1 MTSWISTLPC
11 TSTAGS
17 YKTWK
22 DPGYCMLGDWDWG
35 YYVNYYELWSREDP
49 DLDYI
54 HIWTKWGLRTRQI
67 DDVLSQVLPDGE
79 WPGFSSFGGSQSFYL
94 VAHSDLDHVVACVS
108 LQSQHYYHFDGLLAF
123 PSLLQARPV
132 FDGAH
137 PHRKILQPLQIRT
150 YQLCT
155 YASPSCHPVRH
166 L

>member
-79 WPGFSSFGGSQSFYL
+79 CLGFHLLEDPKVFISWL
-94 VAHSDLDHVVACVS
+94 TPTWIMS
-108 LQSQHYYHFDGLLAF
+108 LRQFLFTHHHYQFDGLLAC
-123 PSLLQARPV
+123 PSLL
-132 FDGAH
+132 
-137 PHRKILQPLQIRT
+137 
-150 YQLCT
+150 
-155 YASPSCHPVRH
+155 
-166 L
+166 